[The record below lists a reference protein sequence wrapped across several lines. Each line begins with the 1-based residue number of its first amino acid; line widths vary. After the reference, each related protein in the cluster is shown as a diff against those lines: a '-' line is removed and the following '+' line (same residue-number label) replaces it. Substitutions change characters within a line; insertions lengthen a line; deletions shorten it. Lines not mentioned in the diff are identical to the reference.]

1 MKLIN
6 DDSCGWLKNLTKRSN
21 FKTID
26 QNFFCDYLIVGVQ
39 SDPTIDRKTSQD
51 NYSKISGKQK
61 NKPIQTLEERLIMIK
76 AIKFVDEVFAIG
88 MKSKLPNK
96 KNISKKPKIQ
106 VKKIKTIKEKELT
119 H

>member
-1 MKLIN
+1 MRGGIKEVIIPKDN
-6 DDSCGWLKNLTKRSN
+6 EKDLKEMPKNILKA
-21 FKTID
+21 
-26 QNFFCDYLIVGVQ
+26 L
-39 SDPTIDRKTSQD
+39 
-51 NYSKISGKQK
+51 KIH
-61 NKPIQTLEERLIMIK
+61 PV
-76 AIKFVDEVFAIG
+76 KFVDEVFAIG

>member
-1 MKLIN
+1 
-6 DDSCGWLKNLTKRSN
+6 
-21 FKTID
+21 
-26 QNFFCDYLIVGVQ
+26 
-39 SDPTIDRKTSQD
+39 
-51 NYSKISGKQK
+51 
-61 NKPIQTLEERLIMIK
+61 MIK

-106 VKKIKTIKEKELT
+106 VKKIKSIKEKELT